1 MNGDESD
8 NFGISET
15 RNGRALEAFT
25 HSMWDTCRANQVH
38 TYSLE
43 VKQWHIYTRRDEC
56 SQTYPRNAP
65 HTDRTQDYK
74 NMSYA
79 SNIAR
84 KSALR
89 KGKPNPIQLTICM
102 HTPHHKK
109 NLKEYGHHRVKHR
122 HLHARRC
129 DDQNIPTRSLKK
141 HVRFRFGN
149 HIINE
154 IIILT
159 GAALGRTFAAR
170 IKIIAPP
177 LALGGWVGEY
187 LRPRGPIFI
196 EYFKSYF
203 WYSGPMVFSVLRV
216 A

>member
-1 MNGDESD
+1 MAYLHAQRRTLTNIPTQRATHRSH
-8 NFGISET
+8 T
-15 RNGRALEAFT
+15 RLQKHVIRVE
-25 HSMWDTCRANQVH
+25 H
-38 TYSLE
+38 
-43 VKQWHIYTRRDEC
+43 
-56 SQTYPRNAP
+56 
-65 HTDRTQDYK
+65 
-74 NMSYA
+74 
-79 SNIAR
+79 R
-84 KSALR
+84 KSALIID
-89 KGKPNPIQLTICM
+89 KPNTIQLTICM